1 VLGLA
6 RLRVVGETKYSKEE
20 LAAVVVEHLKR
31 RLSEIGQQVNELEKT
46 INDLEERYG
55 VSWEVF
61 EEKFKKGN
69 LAEEADLDYI
79 EWQASM
85 ELLKELRRERDQ
97 LMEVLG

>member
-1 VLGLA
+1 V
-6 RLRVVGETKYSKEE
+6 T
-20 LAAVVVEHLKR
+20 EHLKR
-31 RLSEIGQQVNELEKT
+31 RLSEIEQQVSELEKT
-46 INDLEERYG
+46 VNDLEGRYG

-61 EEKFKKGN
+61 EEKFKRGD